1 MKLENF
7 SKINS
12 YHEDATVISGRKKR
26 ARFADYDLPVAF
38 AVATAAPTQMNP
50 IDFAYFKPHTH
61 THTHRH
67 AHTVTYVTLTA
78 MLLLLS

>member
-50 IDFAYFKPHTH
+50 IDFAYFKPHRH
-61 THTHRH
+61 THTLTGM
-67 AHTVTYVTLTA
+67 HTLSH
-78 MLLLLS
+78 MLR